1 MTFEQSDKRAKT
13 NRLSFFIHAI
23 CNHST
28 FVSALSGRLA
38 VRNFPRYL
46 LLLRKLLP
54 CSQNSFVFH
63 VRGER
68 ELLAPHLSPHSFHI
82 SSSSSLRLKSRLSH
96 PPFPRLS
103 SHLRALL
110 PEHPPLCN
118 GTNEPLIPFMV
129 QAAFVIHPLV
139 IYLQS
144 CSFPFA
150 ACLGL
155 VSVCLVGL

>member
-13 NRLSFFIHAI
+13 NRLSFLIHAI

-38 VRNFPRYL
+38 VRNFPQYL

-68 ELLAPHLSPHSFHI
+68 ELLAPHPHPIPSTYHHPRP
-82 SSSSSLRLKSRLSH
+82 SALNLDSH

-103 SHLRALL
+103 SQLRALL
-110 PEHPPLCN
+110 PEHPPPCN